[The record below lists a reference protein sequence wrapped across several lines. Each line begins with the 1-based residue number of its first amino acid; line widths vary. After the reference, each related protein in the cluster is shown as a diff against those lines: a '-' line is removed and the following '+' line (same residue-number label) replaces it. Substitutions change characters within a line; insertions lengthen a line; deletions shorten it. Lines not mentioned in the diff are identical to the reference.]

1 MSANVR
7 LRRHFVFV
15 HVSTLHVQF
24 CSITSYAQIFF
35 ILPLV
40 PEEGLSLQVLVIFEG
55 FCISHEALLLQ
66 TSGVTQPLVPLPSP
80 PLVT

>member
-7 LRRHFVFV
+7 LRRHFVSV

-24 CSITSYAQIFF
+24 CSVTSYAQIFL

-40 PEEGLSLQVLVIFEG
+40 PEEGLSLEVLVIFEG
-55 FCISHEALLLQ
+55 FRISHEAMLLQ
-66 TSGVTQPLVPLPSP
+66 TSSVTQPLHPTPPP